1 MVTKQERKTVL
12 MAENEIRE
20 QTPNLN
26 RIELALSMIDAA
38 KIDTSELSNA
48 EIQKQKTELEKR
60 KIEARELIE
69 DFLRSAREYF
79 DVVIQMVNFT
89 RSSSRFA
96 MDEWKYRDRMMDIDQ
111 RRRACHNALADS
123 LAIALR
129 HIRLNFGELPDEALE
144 QFEEE
149 VRKRKRMVLDV
160 IRKPFPKKIFCP
172 DNVDIENRNSIA
184 DWAEKLAEEM
194 KLRDLSARPKKEKD
208 RG

>member
-1 MVTKQERKTVL
+1 ML
-12 MAENEIRE
+12 MAEDETRE
-20 QTPNLN
+20 QTPDLN
-26 RIELALSMIDAA
+26 RIEQTLSMIDAGR
-38 KIDTSELSNA
+38 INEEGLSA
-48 EIQKQKTELEKR
+48 IEIKAQEIELEKR
-60 KIEARELIE
+60 KIESRELIE
-69 DFLRSAREYF
+69 DFLCSAREYF
-79 DVVIQMVNFT
+79 NVVIQMVNFT

-96 MDEWKYRDRMMDIDQ
+96 MDEWKYRDQMMEIGQ

-129 HIRLNFGELPDEALE
+129 FIRLNFGELSDEALE
-144 QFEEE
+144 QFEQEA
-149 VRKRKRMVLDV
+149 RKRKRMVLDV

-172 DNVDIENRNSIA
+172 EQVDVENRNSIA